1 MATLKVNTVSGIGT
15 EGPVLDGG
23 LKFRSEN
30 YMTLPKG
37 DTTQRGRGR
46 AVIFGGYQ
54 SSPGAVTNEIVYFDI
69 ATGGN
74 SIKFGDLGISQ
85 GYSGGAAASS
95 TRAVY
100 AGGGNAAPSPGID
113 ITYVTIATTG
123 NSIDFGA
130 DRNSSK
136 GKGVYAPGCGNQTRG
151 IFISS
156 QNYPAYYGN
165 TDFVTIA
172 TTGTCTDFG
181 DNTNTRYGGAASASP
196 TRAVYSGGVVGAT
209 SPGTNFISYC
219 TIATT
224 GSWADFG
231 DLTDHNN
238 GFRYTNGSSSA
249 TRALIYGGGWNQPVS
264 DNNSIHYITIATL
277 GNSVDFGDAIRSG
290 THRGGFSNSIRGGAA
305 GGYYPA
311 ADFNTI
317 EYVNIASTGNGI
329 DWGDLTQTRSYNQGT
344 TSDSH
349 GGLTE

>member
-1 MATLKVNTVSGIGT
+1 MATLRSDTISGIGT
-15 EGPVLDGG
+15 EGVVLDGG
-23 LKFRSEN
+23 LHFRSLN

-37 DTTQRGRGR
+37 DTSQRGRGR
-46 AVIFGGYQ
+46 AVIFAGYQ
-54 SSPGAVTNEIVYFDI
+54 SSPGARTSEIVYFDI

-74 SIKFGDLGISQ
+74 SLRFGDLSIDQ
-85 GYSGGAAASS
+85 GYSGGAVASS

-100 AGGGNAAPSPGID
+100 GGGGVSPGID
-113 ITYVTIATTG
+113 ITYVTIASTG

-130 DRNSSK
+130 DRNASK
-136 GKGVYAPGCGNQTRG
+136 GKGSYAPGCGNKTRG

-181 DNTNTRYGGAASASP
+181 DNTNTRYGGAASASS

-209 SPGTNFISYC
+209 SPGTNTISYA

-231 DLTDHNN
+231 DLSN
-238 GFRYTNGSSSA
+238 GSGGYRYTNGSSSA
-249 TRALIYGGGWNQPVS
+249 TRGLIYGGNFPGDGNEI
-264 DNNSIHYITIATL
+264 DYITIGTL
-277 GNSVDFGDAIRSG
+277 GNSVDFGDAIKSG
-290 THRGGFSNSIRGGAA
+290 THRGGFSNNIRGGAI

-317 EYVNIASTGNGI
+317 EYVNIATTGNGI
-329 DWGDLTQTRSYNQGT
+329 DWGDLTQTRGYNQGT

>member
-1 MATLKVNTVSGIGT
+1 MATLRSDTISGIGT
-15 EGPVLDGG
+15 EGVVLDGG
-23 LKFRSEN
+23 LHFRSKN
-30 YMTLPKG
+30 YLTLPKG
-37 DTTQRGRGR
+37 DTSQRGRGR
-46 AVIFGGYQ
+46 AVIFAGYQ
-54 SSPGAVTNEIVYFDI
+54 SSPGARTSEIVYFDI

-74 SIKFGDLGISQ
+74 SLRFGDLSIDQ
-85 GYSGGAAASS
+85 GYSGGAVASS

-100 AGGGNAAPSPGID
+100 GGGGVSPGID
-113 ITYVTIATTG
+113 ITYVTIASTG

-130 DRNSSK
+130 DRNASK
-136 GKGVYAPGCGNQTRG
+136 GKGSYAPGCGNKTRG

-209 SPGTNFISYC
+209 SPGTNTISYA

-231 DLTDHNN
+231 DLSN
-238 GFRYTNGSSSA
+238 GSGGYRYTNGSSSA
-249 TRALIYGGGWNQPVS
+249 TRGLIYGGNFPGDGNEI
-264 DNNSIHYITIATL
+264 DYITIGTL
-277 GNSVDFGDAIRSG
+277 GNSVDFGDAIKSG
-290 THRGGFSNSIRGGAA
+290 THRGGFSNTIRGGAA
-305 GGYYPA
+305 GGFVSPG
-311 ADFNTI
+311 DHNTI
-317 EYVNIASTGNGI
+317 EYVNIATTGNGI
-329 DWGDLTQTRSYNQGT
+329 EFGDMTITRAYNMGT

-349 GGLTE
+349 GGLSE

>member
-1 MATLKVNTVSGIGT
+1 MATLRSDTISGIGT
-15 EGPVLDGG
+15 EGVVLDGG
-23 LKFRSEN
+23 LHFRSLN

-37 DTTQRGRGR
+37 DTSQRGRGR
-46 AVIFGGYQ
+46 AVIFAGYQ
-54 SSPGAVTNEIVYFDI
+54 SSPGARTSEIVYFDI

-74 SIKFGDLGISQ
+74 SLRFGDLAIDQ
-85 GYSGGAAASS
+85 GYSGGAVASS

-100 AGGGNAAPSPGID
+100 GGGGVSPGID
-113 ITYVTIATTG
+113 ITYVTIASTG

-130 DRNSSK
+130 DRNASK
-136 GKGVYAPGCGNQTRG
+136 GKGSYAPGCGNQTRG

-181 DNTNTRYGGAASASP
+181 DNTNTRYGGAASASS

-209 SPGTNFISYC
+209 SPGTNTISYA

-231 DLTDHNN
+231 DLSN
-238 GFRYTNGSSSA
+238 GSGGYRYTNGSSSA
-249 TRALIYGGGWNQPVS
+249 TRGLIYGGNFPGDGNEI
-264 DNNSIHYITIATL
+264 DYITIGTL
-277 GNSVDFGDAIRSG
+277 GNSVDFGDAIKSG
-290 THRGGFSNSIRGGAA
+290 THRGGFSNTIRGGAA

-317 EYVNIASTGNGI
+317 EYVNIATTGNGI
-329 DWGDLTQTRSYNQGT
+329 DFGDMTITRAYNMGT

-349 GGLTE
+349 GGLSE

>member
-1 MATLKVNTVSGIGT
+1 MATLRSDTISGIGT
-15 EGPVLDGG
+15 EGVVLDGG
-23 LKFRSEN
+23 LHFRSLN
-30 YMTLPKG
+30 YMTLPMG
-37 DTTQRGRGR
+37 DTSQSGRGR
-46 AVIFGGYQ
+46 AVIFAGYQ
-54 SSPGAVTNEIVYFDI
+54 SSPGARTSEIVYFDI

-74 SIKFGDLGISQ
+74 SLRFGDLSIDQ
-85 GYSGGAAASS
+85 GYSGGAVASS

-100 AGGGNAAPSPGID
+100 GGGGVSPGID
-113 ITYVTIATTG
+113 ITYVTIASTG

-130 DRNSSK
+130 DRNASK
-136 GKGVYAPGCGNQTRG
+136 GKGSYAPGCGNKTRG

-181 DNTNTRYGGAASASP
+181 DNTNTRYGGAASASS

-209 SPGTNFISYC
+209 SPGTNTISYA

-231 DLTDHNN
+231 DLSN
-238 GFRYTNGSSSA
+238 GSGGYRYTNGSSSA
-249 TRALIYGGGWNQPVS
+249 TRGLIYGGNFPGDGNEI
-264 DNNSIHYITIATL
+264 DYITIGTL
-277 GNSVDFGDAIRSG
+277 GNSVDFGDAIKSG
-290 THRGGFSNSIRGGAA
+290 THRGGFSNTIRGGAA

-317 EYVNIASTGNGI
+317 EYVNIATTGNGI
-329 DWGDLTQTRSYNQGT
+329 DFGDMTITRAYNMGT

-349 GGLTE
+349 GGLSE

>member
-1 MATLKVNTVSGIGT
+1 MATLRSDTISGIGT
-15 EGPVLDGG
+15 EGVVLDGG
-23 LKFRSEN
+23 LHFRSLN

-37 DTTQRGRGR
+37 DTSQRGRGR
-46 AVIFGGYQ
+46 AVIFAGYQ
-54 SSPGAVTNEIVYFDI
+54 SSPGARTSEIVYFDI

-74 SIKFGDLGISQ
+74 SLRFGDLSIDQ
-85 GYSGGAAASS
+85 GYSGGAVASS

-100 AGGGNAAPSPGID
+100 GGGGVSPGID
-113 ITYVTIATTG
+113 ITYVTIASTG

-130 DRNSSK
+130 DRNASK
-136 GKGVYAPGCGNQTRG
+136 GKGSYAPGCGNKTRG

-181 DNTNTRYGGAASASP
+181 DNTNTRYGGAASASS

-209 SPGTNFISYC
+209 SPGTNTISYA

-231 DLTDHNN
+231 DLSN
-238 GFRYTNGSSSA
+238 GSGGYRYTNGSSSD
-249 TRALIYGGGWNQPVS
+249 TRALVYGGNWTSPVV
-264 DNNSIHYITIATL
+264 DGPDIAFITIASL
-277 GNSVDFGDAIRSG
+277 GDSIDFGDAIKSG
-290 THRGGFSNSIRGGAA
+290 THRGGFSNTIRGGAA
-305 GGYYPA
+305 GGYYNA

-317 EYVNIASTGNGI
+317 EYVNIATTGNGI
-329 DWGDLTQTRSYNQGT
+329 DFGDMTITRAYNMGT

-349 GGLTE
+349 GGLSE

>member
-30 YMTLPKG
+30 YLTLPKG
-37 DTTQRGRGR
+37 DTSQRGRGR
-46 AVIFGGYQ
+46 AVVFGGYQ

-100 AGGGNAAPSPGID
+100 AGGAASPGIN

-136 GKGVYAPGCGNQTRG
+136 GNGVYAPGCGNQTRG
-151 IFISS
+151 LFISS

-196 TRAVYSGGVVGAT
+196 TRAVYSGGVIGAT
-209 SPGTNFISYC
+209 SPGTNHISYA

-231 DLTDHNN
+231 DLTGATN
-238 GFRYTNGSSSA
+238 GFRYTNGSSSD
-249 TRALIYGGGWNQPVS
+249 TRALVYGGNWESPVV
-264 DNNSIHYITIATL
+264 DGNAIAFVTIATL
-277 GNSVDFGDAIRSG
+277 GDSIDFGDAIKSG

-317 EYVNIASTGNGI
+317 EYVNIATTGDGI
-329 DWGDLTQTRSYNQGT
+329 DWGDLTTTRAYNQGT

-349 GGLTE
+349 GGLAE

>member
-1 MATLKVNTVSGIGT
+1 MATLKANTLSGIGT

-23 LKFRSEN
+23 LHFRSLN

-37 DTTQRGRGR
+37 DTSQRGRGR
-46 AVIFGGYQ
+46 AGIFAGYQ
-54 SSPGAVTNEIVYFDI
+54 SSPGARTSEIVYFDI

-74 SIKFGDLGISQ
+74 SLRFGDLSIDQ
-85 GYSGGAAASS
+85 GYSGGAVASS

-100 AGGGNAAPSPGID
+100 GGGGVSPGID
-113 ITYVTIATTG
+113 ITYVTIASTG

-130 DRNSSK
+130 DRNASK
-136 GKGVYAPGCGNQTRG
+136 GKGSYAPGCGNKTRG

-181 DNTNTRYGGAASASP
+181 DNTNTRYGGAASASS

-209 SPGTNFISYC
+209 SPGTNTISYA

-231 DLTDHNN
+231 DLSN
-238 GFRYTNGSSSA
+238 GSGGYRYTNGSSSA
-249 TRALIYGGGWNQPVS
+249 TRGLIYGGNYPGDGNEI
-264 DNNSIHYITIATL
+264 DYITIGTL
-277 GNSVDFGDAIRSG
+277 GNSVDFGDAIKSG
-290 THRGGFSNSIRGGAA
+290 THRGGFSNTIRGGAA

-317 EYVNIASTGNGI
+317 EYVNIATTGNGI
-329 DWGDLTQTRSYNQGT
+329 DFGDMTITRAYNMGT

-349 GGLTE
+349 GGLSE

>member
-30 YMTLPKG
+30 YLTLPKG
-37 DTTQRGRGR
+37 DTSQRGRGR

-100 AGGGNAAPSPGID
+100 AGGATSPGRN

-130 DRNSSK
+130 DRNGS
-136 GKGVYAPGCGNQTRG
+136 GTAVYAPGCGNQTRG

-156 QNYPAYYGN
+156 QSHPNYYAI

-172 TTGTCTDFG
+172 STGTCTEFG
-181 DNTNTRYGGAASASP
+181 DVVDNRYGGAASASP
-196 TRAVYSGGVVGAT
+196 TRAIYAGGVQGAT
-209 SPGTNFISYC
+209 SPGTNFISYA

-231 DLTDHNN
+231 DLTNVTN
-238 GFRYTNGSSSA
+238 GHRYTNGSSSN
-249 TRALIYGGGWNQPVS
+249 TRSLVYGGSWNSGVS
-264 DNNSIHYITIATL
+264 DGNTIQYITIATL
-277 GNSVDFGDAIRSG
+277 GDSTDFGDAVKSG
-290 THRGGFSNSIRGGAA
+290 THRGGFSNTIRGGAA
-305 GGYYPA
+305 GGYYPS

-317 EYVNIASTGNGI
+317 EYVNIATTGNGI
-329 DWGDLTQTRSYNQGT
+329 EFGDMTITRAYNMGT

-349 GGLTE
+349 GGLSE

>member
-1 MATLKVNTVSGIGT
+1 MATLRSDTISGIGT
-15 EGPVLDGG
+15 EGVVLDGG
-23 LKFRSEN
+23 LHFRSLN

-37 DTTQRGRGR
+37 DTSQRGRGR
-46 AVIFGGYQ
+46 AVIFAGYQ
-54 SSPGAVTNEIVYFDI
+54 TSEIVYFDI

-74 SIKFGDLGISQ
+74 SLRFGDLSIDQ
-85 GYSGGAAASS
+85 GYSGGAVASS

-100 AGGGNAAPSPGID
+100 GGGGVSPGID
-113 ITYVTIATTG
+113 ITYVTIASTG

-130 DRNSSK
+130 DRNASK
-136 GKGVYAPGCGNQTRG
+136 GKGSYAPGCGNKTRG

-181 DNTNTRYGGAASASP
+181 DNTNTRYGGAASASS

-209 SPGTNFISYC
+209 SPGTNTISYA

-231 DLTDHNN
+231 DLSN
-238 GFRYTNGSSSA
+238 GSGGYRYTNGSSSA
-249 TRALIYGGGWNQPVS
+249 TRGLIYGGNFPGDGNEI
-264 DNNSIHYITIATL
+264 DYITIGTL
-277 GNSVDFGDAIRSG
+277 GNSVDFGDAIKSG
-290 THRGGFSNSIRGGAA
+290 THRGGFSNTIRGGAA
-305 GGYYPA
+305 GGFVSPG
-311 ADFNTI
+311 DHNTI
-317 EYVNIASTGNGI
+317 EYVNIATTGNGI
-329 DWGDLTQTRSYNQGT
+329 DWGELTITRSYNQGT

-349 GGLTE
+349 GGLSE

>member
-1 MATLKVNTVSGIGT
+1 MAILKVDTVSGIGT
-15 EGPVLDGG
+15 EGPVFEGDIEFTSQNFL
-23 LKFRSEN
+23 
-30 YMTLPKG
+30 TLPKG

-46 AVIFGGYQ
+46 AVIFGGYITP
-54 SSPGAVTNEIVYFDI
+54 SGTVNEIVYFDI
-69 ATGGN
+69 ATSGT
-74 SIKFGDLGISQ
+74 SLRFGDLGISQ

-130 DRNSSK
+130 DRNASK
-136 GKGVYAPGCGNQTRG
+136 GKGSYAPGCGNQTRG

-156 QNYPAYYGN
+156 KNHPAYYGN

-181 DNTNTRYGGAASASP
+181 DNTNTRYGGAASASS

-209 SPGTNFISYC
+209 SPGTNTISYA

-224 GSWADFG
+224 GSWANFG
-231 DLTDHNN
+231 DLSN
-238 GFRYTNGSSSA
+238 GSGGYRYTNGSSSA
-249 TRALIYGGGWNQPVS
+249 TRALIYGGNYPGDGS
-264 DNNSIHYITIATL
+264 EIDYITIATL
-277 GNSVDFGDAIRSG
+277 GDSVDFGDAIKTG
-290 THRGGFSNSIRGGAA
+290 THRGGFSNTIRGGAA
-305 GGYYPA
+305 GGFISPG
-311 ADFNTI
+311 DHNTI
-317 EYVNIASTGNGI
+317 EYVNIATTGNGI
-329 DWGDLTQTRSYNQGT
+329 EFGDMTITRAYNMGT

-349 GGLTE
+349 GGLSE

>member
-1 MATLKVNTVSGIGT
+1 MANLKVNTVSGIGT
-15 EGPVLDGG
+15 EGTVFDGG

-30 YMTLPKG
+30 YLTLPKG
-37 DTTQRGRGR
+37 DTSQRGRGR

-54 SSPGAVTNEIVYFDI
+54 SSPGASTDEIVYFDI

-74 SIKFGDLGISQ
+74 SLRFGDLGISQ

-100 AGGGNAAPSPGID
+100 GGGSGPASTGID
-113 ITYVTIATTG
+113 ITYVTIATEG

-136 GKGVYAPGCGNQTRG
+136 GKGQYAPGCGNQTRG

-156 QNYPAYYGN
+156 KNHPAYYAN

-209 SPGTNFISYC
+209 SPGTNTISYA

-224 GSWADFG
+224 GSWTSFG
-231 DLTDHNN
+231 QLSN
-238 GFRYTNGSSSA
+238 GSGGYRYTNGSSSA
-249 TRALIYGGGWNQPVS
+249 TRALIYGGNYPGDGS
-264 DNNSIHYITIATL
+264 EIDYITIATL
-277 GNSVDFGDAIRSG
+277 GNSVDFGDAIKSG
-290 THRGGFSNSIRGGAA
+290 THRGGFSNTIRGGAA
-305 GGYYPA
+305 GGFLSPA
-311 ADFNTI
+311 DHNTI
-317 EYVNIASTGNGI
+317 EYVNIATTGNGI
-329 DWGDLTQTRSYNQGT
+329 EFGDMTITRAYNMGT

-349 GGLTE
+349 GGLSE

>member
-1 MATLKVNTVSGIGT
+1 MATLRVDTISGIGT
-15 EGPVLDGG
+15 EGVVLDGG
-23 LKFRSEN
+23 LHFRSKN
-30 YMTLPKG
+30 YLTLPKG
-37 DTTQRGRGR
+37 DTSQRGRGR
-46 AVIFGGYQ
+46 AVIFSGYQ
-54 SSPGAVTNEIVYFDI
+54 SSPGATTNEIVYFDI

-74 SIKFGDLGISQ
+74 SLRFGDLSIDQ
-85 GYSGGAAASS
+85 GYSGGAVASS

-100 AGGGNAAPSPGID
+100 GGGGVSPGID
-113 ITYVTIATTG
+113 ITYVTIASTG

-130 DRNSSK
+130 DRNASK
-136 GKGVYAPGCGNQTRG
+136 GKGSYAPGCGNKTRG

-181 DNTNTRYGGAASASP
+181 DNTNTRYGGAASASS

-209 SPGTNFISYC
+209 SPGTNTISYA

-231 DLTDHNN
+231 DLSN
-238 GFRYTNGSSSA
+238 GSGGYRYTNGSSSA
-249 TRALIYGGGWNQPVS
+249 TRGLIYGGNFPGDGNEI
-264 DNNSIHYITIATL
+264 DYITIGTL
-277 GNSVDFGDAIRSG
+277 GNSVDFGDAIKSG
-290 THRGGFSNSIRGGAA
+290 THRGGFSNTIRGGAA

-317 EYVNIASTGNGI
+317 EYVNIATTGNGI
-329 DWGDLTQTRSYNQGT
+329 DFGDMTITRAYNMGT

-349 GGLTE
+349 GGLSE

>member
-1 MATLKVNTVSGIGT
+1 MANLKVNTVSGIGT
-15 EGPVLDGG
+15 EGTVFDGG
-23 LKFRSEN
+23 LKFRSLN
-30 YMTLPKG
+30 YMTLAKG
-37 DTTQRGRGR
+37 DTSQRGRGR
-46 AVIFGGYQ
+46 AVIFGGYF

-69 ATGGN
+69 ATSGTSLN
-74 SIKFGDLGISQ
+74 FGDLGISQ

-100 AGGGNAAPSPGID
+100 AGGATSPGID

-130 DRNSSK
+130 DRNASK
-136 GKGVYAPGCGNQTRG
+136 GLARYAPGCGNQTRG

-181 DNTNTRYGGAASASP
+181 DNTNTRYGGAASASS

-209 SPGTNFISYC
+209 SPGTNTISYA

-224 GSWADFG
+224 GSWANFG
-231 DLTDHNN
+231 DLSN
-238 GFRYTNGSSSA
+238 GSGGYRYTNGSSSN
-249 TRALIYGGGWNQPVS
+249 TRSIVYGGNFPGDGNEI
-264 DNNSIHYITIATL
+264 DYITIGTL
-277 GNSVDFGDAIRSG
+277 GNSVDFGDAIKSG
-290 THRGGFSNSIRGGAA
+290 THRGGFSNTIRGGAA
-305 GGYYPA
+305 GGFVSPG
-311 ADFNTI
+311 DHNTI
-317 EYVNIASTGNGI
+317 EYVNIATTGNGI
-329 DWGDLTQTRSYNQGT
+329 DWGDLTITRSYNQGT

-349 GGLTE
+349 GGLSE

>member
-30 YMTLPKG
+30 YLTLPKG
-37 DTTQRGRGR
+37 DSSQRGRGR

-54 SSPGAVTNEIVYFDI
+54 SSPGATTNEIVYFDI

-74 SIKFGDLGISQ
+74 SIKFGDLGIAQ

-100 AGGGNAAPSPGID
+100 GGGIGPASTGVD

-130 DRNSSK
+130 NRNGS
-136 GKGVYAPGCGNQTRG
+136 GKGRYAPGCGNQTRG
-151 IFISS
+151 LFISS
-156 QNYPAYYGN
+156 QDYPAYYGN

-172 TTGTCTDFG
+172 STGTCTDFG

-196 TRAVYSGGVVGAT
+196 TRAIYAGGVIGAT
-209 SPGTNFISYC
+209 SPGTNTISYA

-231 DLTDHNN
+231 DLTDHSN
-238 GFRYTNGSSSA
+238 GFRYTNGSSSN
-249 TRALIYGGGWNQPVS
+249 TRA
-264 DNNSIHYITIATL
+264 
-277 GNSVDFGDAIRSG
+277 
-290 THRGGFSNSIRGGAA
+290 
-305 GGYYPA
+305 
-311 ADFNTI
+311 
-317 EYVNIASTGNGI
+317 
-329 DWGDLTQTRSYNQGT
+329 
-344 TSDSH
+344 
-349 GGLTE
+349 